1 MSLSKEL
8 QEKLNRLN
16 EINAQMNIAP
26 MSERDFAVL
35 DIYIGADV
43 LLEQAFDKLPE
54 NEEVEEA
61 EEAEEAE
68 EVEATEEVEEVVGLG
83 SHVID
88 VISTLDGVVIAICH
102 NIDCTTDMLLQPIA
116 LEDNK
121 IPEQVWVNEKRL
133 KVI

>member
-54 NEEVEEA
+54 NEGAEEA
-61 EEAEEAE
+61 EEAEEA
-68 EVEATEEVEEVVGLG
+68 VGLG